1 METAVGGRN
10 IGCSTPK
17 VQTCISSVKE
27 ERQEEC
33 AVMPHQQHLMPVR
46 QTSDEQIFRHT
57 AHLGQAPFNST
68 LVLSYYSSFRVE
80 HIKLMKEP
88 LGWSIEDCIGGVQ
101 INKGGESNGAF
112 P

>member
-68 LVLSYYSSFRVE
+68 LVLSYYSSFREE
-80 HIKLMKEP
+80 HIRLMKEP
-88 LGWSIEDCIGGVQ
+88 LGWSIKDCVVSKFY
-101 INKGGESNGAF
+101 KGGESNGAF